1 MKKYLIITAS
11 ALISIAIFKF
21 IPADKNILKG
31 LAILF
36 FIGTLWITEALPI
49 TATALLVPII
59 AVMTGIFEVKQ
70 ALSYFAHPIIFLFLG
85 GFGLAAALH
94 KYSLDELFAGYIMR
108 AAGSRMI
115 FSVLS
120 LFVATA
126 LISMWISNTATTAI
140 MLPLALGLIAKLKEK
155 NHAVEVFILLGVAY
169 SANIGGI
176 GTIIGSPPN
185 AITAANLGIS
195 FSEWLKFGIPFV
207 LILLPVMMVVL
218 YITLRPKF
226 PGMAAMY
233 TVHSKDI
240 FKDTKSY
247 FVVGIFALTVI
258 LWLLSEPITNLLGIE
273 QGFGSIVAIFAIVL
287 LILFRTIKWKEV
299 ESFADWGVLL
309 LFGGGL
315 ALSGILSETGASA
328 YLARLVETHLYA
340 YGPLL
345 LVLGSVTLMIFLTEV
360 ASNTASAAILVPIF
374 LALGRELGHEPPYE
388 LAITVGVAASC
399 AFMLP
404 VATPPNALVFGT
416 ERIKLR
422 EMIRTGFKLN
432 LVCAVIITLA
442 AYFLF
447 DFIKF

>member
-1 MKKYLIITAS
+1 MKKYLIILIS
-11 ALISIAIFKF
+11 ALISIGIYKYLAT
-21 IPADKNILKG
+21 DKDVLKG

-36 FIGTLWITEALPI
+36 FIATLWITESLPI

-94 KYSLDELFAGYIMR
+94 KYRLDELFAGYIMKV
-108 AAGSRMI
+108 AGSRMI
-115 FSVLS
+115 FSILS
-120 LFVATA
+120 LFIATA
-126 LISMWISNTATTAI
+126 IISMWISNTATTAI
-140 MLPLALGLIAKLKEK
+140 MLPLALGLISKLEER
-155 NHAVEVFILLGVAY
+155 NHASEVFILLGVAY

-185 AITAANLGIS
+185 AITAANLGLS
-195 FSEWLKFGIPFV
+195 FTDWLEFGIPFM
-207 LILLPVMMVVL
+207 LILLPVMIIVL
-218 YITLRPKF
+218 YVMFRPKF
-226 PGMAAMY
+226 PDIKEIY
-233 TVHSKDI
+233 SVHSKDI
-240 FKDTKSY
+240 FTDRKSY
-247 FVVGIFALTVI
+247 YVVGIFGLTVI
-258 LWLLSEPITNLLGIE
+258 LWLLSDPITKSLGIE
-273 QGFGSIVAIFAIVL
+273 QGFGSVVAIFAIVL
-287 LILFRTIKWKEV
+287 LMLFRTIKWKEI
-299 ESFADWGVLL
+299 EKFADWGVLL

-315 ALSGILSETGASA
+315 ALSGVLSETGASA
-328 YLARLVETHLYA
+328 YLARLVETHLYT
-340 YGPLL
+340 YGPFLL
-345 LVLGSVTLMIFLTEV
+345 ILGSVTLMIFLTEV

-374 LALGRELGHEPPYE
+374 LALGQEIGHDPPYE

-422 EMIRTGFKLN
+422 EMMRAGFKLN
-432 LVCAVIITLA
+432 IISALIIALV

-447 DFIKF
+447 

>member
-126 LISMWISNTATTAI
+126 VISMWISNTATTAI
-140 MLPLALGLIAKLKEK
+140 MLPLALGLIAKLRQK
-155 NHAVEVFILLGVAY
+155 NHAAEVFILLGVAY

-185 AITAANLGIS
+185 AITAANLGLS
-195 FSEWLKFGIPFV
+195 FTDWLKFGIPFM

-218 YITLRPKF
+218 YIMLRPKF
-226 PGMAAMY
+226 PDISAMY
-233 TVHSKDI
+233 TIHSIEI
-240 FKDTKSY
+240 FKDKKSY
-247 FVVGIFALTVI
+247 YVVGIFAFTVI

-340 YGPLL
+340 YGPFL
-345 LVLGSVTLMIFLTEV
+345 LVLGSVMLMIFLTEV

-374 LALGRELGHEPPYE
+374 LALGQELGHEPPYE

-416 ERIKLR
+416 ERIRLR

-432 LVCAVIITLA
+432 LICAVIITLV

-447 DFIKF
+447 NFLKT

>member
-1 MKKYLIITAS
+1 MIGYMRNALVIVLSGIIS
-11 ALISIAIFKF
+11 LCIYKF
-21 IPADKNILKG
+21 LPADEGVREG

-36 FIGTLWITEALPI
+36 LIAALWITEALPV
-49 TATALLVPII
+49 TVTALLVPIV
-59 AVMTGIFEVKQ
+59 AVMTGIFNVKD

-94 KYSLDELFAGYIMR
+94 KYQLDELFAGYIMK

-115 FSVLS
+115 FSILS
-120 LFVATA
+120 LFIATA
-126 LISMWISNTATTAI
+126 IISMWISNTATTAI
-140 MLPLALGLIAKLKEK
+140 MLPVALGLISKLKERS
-155 NHAVEVFILLGVAY
+155 HATEGFILLGVAY

-185 AITAANLGIS
+185 AIVAANLGLS
-195 FSEWLKFGIPFV
+195 FTDWLEFGIPSMLV
-207 LILLPVMMVVL
+207 LLPIMMVLL
-218 YITLRPKF
+218 YIIFRPKF
-226 PGMAAMY
+226 PDMGAIY
-233 TVHSKDI
+233 TIKTSDVFCNK
-240 FKDTKSY
+240 KSY
-247 FVVGIFALTVI
+247 AVGGIFALTVI
-258 LWLLSEPITNLLGIE
+258 LWLFSKPISGWIGIE
-273 QGFGSIVAIFAIVL
+273 KYLDSIIAIFAIVL
-287 LILFRTIKWKEV
+287 LCLFRTVKWKEV
-299 ESFADWGVLL
+299 ENFADWGVLL

-315 ALSGILSETGASA
+315 ALSGVLSETGASA
-328 YLARLVETHLYA
+328 YLAKLVETHLVA
-340 YGPLL
+340 YGPFL

-374 LALGRELGHEPPYE
+374 LVLGQEIGHDPPFE

-422 EMIRTGFKLN
+422 DMMKAGFKLN
-432 LVCAVIITLA
+432 IVSAIIITLV

-447 DFIKF
+447 